1 MNMKLLFRL
10 VILEVLVFLSVA
22 LSAQP
27 DTKQYAPTT
36 DENKLLWEITGNG
49 LAAPSYLFGTIH
61 LIPTDDFFLT
71 DGAKSAFAS
80 STRVAFEIDTE
91 EMTNPAAMM
100 SLMGQMYMAND
111 TSLSD
116 LLSDEDYKMVSD
128 HFDELGL
135 PMMFMGKIKPMF
147 LTVLAGEDMKDMKPG
162 EGGLGG
168 MFDGE
173 GMKSYELELTDM
185 AKDAEKPI
193 VGLETAEF
201 QMSLF
206 DSIPYQAQ
214 AQMLVETIRSEQE
227 ATEEEKEDG
236 ALDQMI
242 KLYTT
247 QDIVGMQTMMSDD
260 PAGIGGYEEILLL
273 KRNRNWIPVMEK
285 LMMEETVFFAVGAGH
300 LAGEEGVIALLRKEG
315 YTMTPV
321 TE

>member
-1 MNMKLLFRL
+1 MKLLFRL
-10 VILEVLVFLSVA
+10 LVLEVLVFLSVV

-27 DTKQYAPTT
+27 STEKYAPTT

-61 LIPTDDFFLT
+61 MIPSGDFFLT
-71 DGAKSAFAS
+71 EGTKSAFGQ

-91 EMTNPAAMM
+91 EMTNPAA
-100 SLMGQMYMAND
+100 LMGLMGKMYMAND

-116 LLSDEDYKMVSD
+116 LLSDEDYTLVSK
-128 HFDELGL
+128 HFEELGL

-147 LTVLAGEDMKDMKPG
+147 LTVLAGQDMKDMKPG

-168 MFDGE
+168 MLGGD

-185 AKDAEKPI
+185 AKTAEKPI

-206 DSIPYQAQ
+206 DSIPYKAQ
-214 AQMLVETIRSEQE
+214 ANMLVETIRSEQE

-236 ALDQMI
+236 ALDRMI
-242 KLYTT
+242 ELYTT

-260 PAGIGGYEEILLL
+260 PAGIGGYEELLLL
-273 KRNRNWIPVMEK
+273 KRNRNWIPVMEN
-285 LMMEETVFFAVGAGH
+285 LMAEETVFFAVGAGH
-300 LAGEEGVIALLRKEG
+300 LAGEEGVIALLRKAG

-321 TE
+321 QE

>member
-1 MNMKLLFRL
+1 MKLLFRL
-10 VILEVLVFLSVA
+10 LVLEVLVFLSVV

-27 DTKQYAPTT
+27 STEKYAPTT

-61 LIPTDDFFLT
+61 MIPSGDFFLT
-71 DGAKSAFAS
+71 EGTKSAFGQ

-91 EMTNPAAMM
+91 EMTNPAA
-100 SLMGQMYMAND
+100 LMGLMGKMYMAND

-116 LLSDEDYKMVSD
+116 LLSDEDYTLVSK
-128 HFDELGL
+128 HFEELGL

-147 LTVLAGEDMKDMKPG
+147 LTVLAGQDMKDMKPG
-162 EGGLGG
+162 EGALGG
-168 MFDGE
+168 MLGGD

-185 AKDAEKPI
+185 AKTAEKPI

-206 DSIPYQAQ
+206 DSIPYKAQ
-214 AQMLVETIRSEQE
+214 ANMLVETIRSEQE

-236 ALDQMI
+236 ALDRMI
-242 KLYTT
+242 ELYTT

-260 PAGIGGYEEILLL
+260 PAGIGGYEELLLL
-273 KRNRNWIPVMEK
+273 KRNRNWIPVMEN
-285 LMMEETVFFAVGAGH
+285 LMAEETVFFAVGAGH
-300 LAGEEGVIALLRKEG
+300 LAGEEGVIALLRKAG

-321 TE
+321 QE

>member
-1 MNMKLLFRL
+1 MKLVFRL
-10 VILEVLVFLSVA
+10 ILLEVLVFLSVIV
-22 LSAQP
+22 SAQP
-27 DTKQYAPTT
+27 TADQYAPTT
-36 DENKLLWEITGNG
+36 DENKLLWEISGNG

-61 LIPTDDFFLT
+61 MIPTDDFFLT
-71 DGAKSAFAS
+71 EGTKSAFAES
-80 STRVAFEIDTE
+80 SRVAFEIDTE

-111 TSLSD
+111 TTLSD
-116 LLSDEDYKMVSD
+116 LLSDEDYEMVST
-128 HFDELGL
+128 HFEDLGL

-147 LTVLAGEDMKDMKPG
+147 LTVLAGEDMKDMKKPG

-168 MFDGE
+168 MLGGE

-185 AKDAEKPI
+185 AKEAEKPI

-206 DSIPYQAQ
+206 DSIPYQDQ

-227 ATEEEKEDG
+227 TTDEEKEGG

-242 KLYTT
+242 ELYTT

-260 PAGIGGYEEILLL
+260 PAGIGGYEELLLL

-285 LMMEETVFFAVGAGH
+285 LMAEETVFFAVGAGH

-321 TE
+321 AE